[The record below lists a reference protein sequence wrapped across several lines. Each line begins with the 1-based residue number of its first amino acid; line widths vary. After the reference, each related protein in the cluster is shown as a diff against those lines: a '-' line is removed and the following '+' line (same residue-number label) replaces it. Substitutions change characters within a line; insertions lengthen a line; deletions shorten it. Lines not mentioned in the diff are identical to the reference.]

1 MSAVLQ
7 FIEFVLSLLDLIESK
22 DVSLLIKED
31 GFVKLIQISAEYDF
45 IDENQVKEIVNRDY
59 EFDCH
64 YQMITDQNLHLLK
77 IKIIEH
83 FE

>member
-1 MSAVLQ
+1 M
-7 FIEFVLSLLDLIESK
+7 LDLIESK

-31 GFVKLIQISAEYDF
+31 GFVKLSTNKCKNNDF

-64 YQMITDQNLHLLK
+64 
-77 IKIIEH
+77 
-83 FE
+83 